1 MKKTNNIKEEIQSAL
16 AFTGKHWIVYVIP
29 VIFIAAG
36 FYFVAQAEMPGNI
49 LGLFMVLSA
58 ILRIVQVS
66 TVRWY
71 LTRESLIVREG
82 WPWAKKYHAIPVF
95 DLYQST
101 AAPGKFSRL
110 FDTATLSAR
119 GRELP
124 QLVQHINITD
134 AKSFCE
140 QVDKVVKSSP
150 SHPLNNAYA
159 LKERGAL
166 SDAEYDLMKLG
177 VLTQKYLG

>member
-1 MKKTNNIKEEIQSAL
+1 MKRKTTIKEETRSAI
-16 AFTGKHWIVYVIP
+16 AFAGKHWIVYIIP
-29 VIFIAAG
+29 VLFLGAG
-36 FYFVAQAEMPGNI
+36 FYFMTQAEITGKV
-49 LGLFMVLSA
+49 LGALMALSA

-66 TVRWY
+66 TVKWY
-71 LTRESLIVREG
+71 LTRETLIVREG

-110 FDTATLSAR
+110 FDTATLSAK

-124 QLVQHINITD
+124 GSVQHINITD
-134 AKSFCE
+134 ARAFCE
-140 QVDKVVKSSP
+140 QVDRIVKTSP
-150 SHPLNNAYA
+150 AQPLNNAYA
-159 LKERGAL
+159 LKEKGAL
-166 SDAEYDLMKLG
+166 SEAEYELMKLG